1 VALKD
6 FNDAEIPDML
16 KWAHG
21 QGMDM
26 TVIETMPMGEIEE
39 DRTDQYMPLSMLSE
53 QPRQTVHARGHPV
66 PHRRP
71 GPLCR
76 QSRRRAASSASSPR

>member
-1 VALKD
+1 M
-6 FNDAEIPDML
+6 I

-39 DRTDQYMPLSMLSE
+39 DRTDQYMPLSLLRANLPNSSRSRTF
-53 QPRQTVHARGHPV
+53 PFKTGGPARYV
-66 PHRRP
+66 RSRRP
-71 GPLCR
+71 
-76 QSRRRAASSASSPR
+76 AASSASSRR